1 MTRFS
6 SSQDPLDIFQVIR
19 DSVDFADL
27 VQRET
32 GTKLDDKGRGL
43 CPLVRQSSG
52 NPAFT
57 VYEDGRA
64 HCFSCGFHGD
74 VIGFWSTLKGFDSQF
89 QAARDLA
96 RRERIDLPT
105 DDPESLRR
113 ASERRQREERALE
126 RADRNHRRL
135 EEDTSRAGRAREY
148 LDGRGFDEELRRR
161 FLLGLSS
168 DGSISI
174 PFWNSGRIHGIIRR
188 TSGSSKYLAPKTEE
202 MPLGRK
208 PLMMKDPL
216 RDEVVFL
223 VEGFL
228 DHLALSACGVPSVG
242 IGCATP
248 SASQIK
254 DLRNLIR
261 RGHEIVVVPD
271 NDKNGRGI
279 EAARKTVEK
288 LYPGARMA
296 GFLPEPQKDAADLF
310 ESASREEVRETLWDL
325 AEEARDAVGLALE
338 DLPEDDLRRVR
349 HIKSRILPLILRLPD
364 SEREAVLR
372 GVGKA
377 AGLPLNV
384 MRQAMVEVQEPGESG
399 ESGESEE
406 EIPES
411 EWADLLDGGVLGR
424 YASDAARTRGVVGD
438 RGVLKLL
445 TLSAISAQLSR
456 RLDNRPTG
464 VSLMLS
470 GEASRGKNFLTD
482 AATSLLPDEW
492 VIAFEVASSQAFYYA
507 VEDDP
512 EFLKHKFLYPNE
524 AEAVDQVVEFL
535 RPMLSKGSAKKLVTN
550 KDKSGRNTWEELEV
564 EGPITGVIPTVRN
577 KLDDQLQTRL
587 LMVGLEEVEDRIR
600 LHTRSVSKAYS
611 PNWIDEFD
619 ETLRSRWRSALR
631 SLQGVRL
638 VAIPFGDDDRF
649 CVTNE
654 GLSHGARVW
663 TSLIGVM
670 CAHAWLEQRNREIR
684 TLRGGERAI
693 IATSADYRAAYNLF
707 KDTSKRTVIPLSDR
721 QRDIVQAVYD
731 LSLFS
736 HFSDDGFS
744 TRRIAQKVEDTTGRK
759 MSPGTVSK
767 NRSYLTMSVG
777 VLRLT
782 DDNKLAIDSDLTPA
796 DWEGGDPMA
805 GFPRPGEVARW
816 GREKA
821 GYSSF
826 QGNKETPNGK
836 ADTYKEKPVSWVG
849 NTEETQETPHT
860 YAENARGN
868 GGPTDAQQAIYWRL
882 REENPEM
889 SSEEALKRAREEA
902 PS

>member
-1 MTRFS
+1 MTDFS
-6 SSQDPLDIFQVIR
+6 SDIFQVVR
-19 DSVDFADL
+19 DGVDFASL
-27 VQRET
+27 IEAET
-32 GTKLDDKGRGL
+32 RSKMDRGRGF
-43 CPLVRQSSG
+43 CPLHTQQSG
-52 NPAFT
+52 NPAFILDP
-57 VYEDGRA
+57 DGYG

-74 VIGFWSTLKGFDSQF
+74 VVNFWSQFKGLDSQF
-89 QAARDLA
+89 EAARDLA
-96 RRERIDLPT
+96 RQEGVSLPEE
-105 DDPESLRR
+105 DPEAIRR
-113 ASERRQREERALE
+113 ASERRQREETALGIAE
-126 RADRNHRRL
+126 LSHGRL
-135 EEDTSRAGRAREY
+135 EETDTPQARRVREY
-148 LDGRGFDEELRRR
+148 LAGRGFDKELCQR
-161 FLLGLSS
+161 FLLGVTK
-168 DGSISI
+168 DGSVSI
-174 PFWNSGRIHGIIRR
+174 PFWNGGRVHGVVRR
-188 TSGSSKYLAPKTEE
+188 TFGDGAKYLAPKTEE

-228 DHLALSACGVPSVG
+228 DHLALSASGVPSVG

-288 LYPGARMA
+288 QYPGARMA
-296 GFLPEPQKDAADLF
+296 GFLPEPHKDAADLF

-338 DLPEDDLRRVR
+338 DLAEDDLRRVR

-377 AGLPLNV
+377 AGLPLDV
-384 MRQAMVEVQEPGESG
+384 MRQAMVEVQVQEPGESG
-399 ESGESEE
+399 ETEE

-445 TLSAISAQLSR
+445 TLSAISSQLSR

-492 VIAFEVASSQAFYYA
+492 VVAFEVASSQAFYYA

-512 EFLKHKFLYPNE
+512 EFLKHKFLYSNE

-550 KDKSGRNTWEELEV
+550 KDKSGRNTWKEFEV

-611 PNWIDEFD
+611 PDWIDEFD
-619 ETLRSRWRSALR
+619 ETLRSRWCSALR

-654 GLSHGARVW
+654 GLSHGYVE
-663 TSLIGVM
+663 TDHYSPLGS
-670 CAHAWLEQRNREIR
+670 
-684 TLRGGERAI
+684 
-693 IATSADYRAAYNLF
+693 SAG
-707 KDTSKRTVIPLSDR
+707 
-721 QRDIVQAVYD
+721 
-731 LSLFS
+731 
-736 HFSDDGFS
+736 H
-744 TRRIAQKVEDTTGRK
+744 
-759 MSPGTVSK
+759 
-767 NRSYLTMSVG
+767 
-777 VLRLT
+777 
-782 DDNKLAIDSDLTPA
+782 
-796 DWEGGDPMA
+796 
-805 GFPRPGEVARW
+805 RPG
-816 GREKA
+816 G
-821 GYSSF
+821 
-826 QGNKETPNGK
+826 
-836 ADTYKEKPVSWVG
+836 
-849 NTEETQETPHT
+849 
-860 YAENARGN
+860 
-868 GGPTDAQQAIYWRL
+868 L
-882 REENPEM
+882 
-889 SSEEALKRAREEA
+889 
-902 PS
+902 